1 MKNIWI
7 NIIYK
12 AYRNYMHIYDV
23 CLKLNQTSSFLMET
37 DCSLGQSGIN
47 FASEN
52 LRPCPRRAIFFWL
65 SWAVQ

>member
-1 MKNIWI
+1 
-7 NIIYK
+7 
-12 AYRNYMHIYDV
+12 MHIYDV

-47 FASEN
+47 CASEN
-52 LRPCPRRAIFFWL
+52 LRPRPRRAIFFWL